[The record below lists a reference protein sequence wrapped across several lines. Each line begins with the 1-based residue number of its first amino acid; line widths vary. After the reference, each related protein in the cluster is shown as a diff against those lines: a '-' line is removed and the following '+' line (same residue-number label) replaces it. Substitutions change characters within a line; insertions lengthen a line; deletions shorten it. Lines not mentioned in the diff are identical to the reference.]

1 MFWRVNYQVKPTL
14 KCMRVLPEILNER
27 QHFNPVRF
35 VRGFLF
41 KLGYFIY
48 WLNLFFEQLGLPTR
62 LSDYGLG
69 ETDIEIIIT
78 QLKSHNL
85 TQLGEHKNVS
95 LEISRQILE
104 MSI

>member
-1 MFWRVNYQVKPTL
+1 
-14 KCMRVLPEILNER
+14 
-27 QHFNPVRF
+27 
-35 VRGFLF
+35 
-41 KLGYFIY
+41 
-48 WLNLFFEQLGLPTR
+48 LPTR
-62 LSDYGLG
+62 LSDYELG

>member
-1 MFWRVNYQVKPTL
+1 LPANLQVRRQEKREKLLQYAARVWQIVEGDEEQRIDTAIA
-14 KCMRVLPEILNER
+14 RTR
-27 QHFNPVRF
+27 A
-35 VRGFLF
+35 
-41 KLGYFIY
+41 
-48 WLNLFFEQLGLPTR
+48 FFEQLGLPTR

-85 TQLGEHKNVS
+85 TQLGERKNVS
-95 LEISRQILE
+95 SEISRQILE

>member
-1 MFWRVNYQVKPTL
+1 MSDGADWWQQQQLLEQEQWEKQERINNGNRHYDSWRIWHRK
-14 KCMRVLPEILNER
+14 K
-27 QHFNPVRF
+27 H
-35 VRGFLF
+35 
-41 KLGYFIY
+41 
-48 WLNLFFEQLGLPTR
+48 
-62 LSDYGLG
+62 
-69 ETDIEIIIT
+69 IIT

>member
-1 MFWRVNYQVKPTL
+1 MKNN
-14 KCMRVLPEILNER
+14 VLILLLLVLEPSLSNFR
-27 QHFNPVRF
+27 
-35 VRGFLF
+35 
-41 KLGYFIY
+41 
-48 WLNLFFEQLGLPTR
+48 LPTR
-62 LSDYGLG
+62 LSDYELG

>member
-1 MFWRVNYQVKPTL
+1 MVQSKAALFS
-14 KCMRVLPEILNER
+14 VLDPNKTFAR
-27 QHFNPVRF
+27 TRA
-35 VRGFLF
+35 
-41 KLGYFIY
+41 
-48 WLNLFFEQLGLPTR
+48 FFEQLGLPTR

-104 MSI
+104 TSI